1 MAGKTGART
10 EWSGVEW
17 TTKRVAK
24 GVEWEV
30 TERMKL
36 DVDKLGYH
44 AAKEK
49 WKGPVNSLGGTLQDF
64 EVPVEEHRQGSD
76 AKGFVLHQNH
86 QGPVESDGGGRFLY
100 SVASA
105 GNRVSGPVVD
115 SSRFCCTQMF
125 PVLLHPDAEEA
136 IRADASVRV
145 TLVPGGGDLRVK
157 LSQYTDDTTL
167 LLDSDECVVRAL
179 EVLRILEG
187 SQELGSTLANVQ

>member
-1 MAGKTGART
+1 MAFANQDRSIPWVGLRRTLRFQWRSSDREVMPRDLFCTRIIKGQLNLTVEDVFCIQWHQQATGYDVSFVSAETHQAVTARCARLA
-10 EWSGVEW
+10 S
-17 TTKRVAK
+17 KHPLNLC
-24 GVEWEV
+24 EV
-30 TERMKL
+30 
-36 DVDKLGYH
+36 
-44 AAKEK
+44 
-49 WKGPVNSLGGTLQDF
+49 
-64 EVPVEEHRQGSD
+64 
-76 AKGFVLHQNH
+76 
-86 QGPVESDGGGRFLY
+86 
-100 SVASA
+100 
-105 GNRVSGPVVD
+105 VSGLVVD

>member
-1 MAGKTGART
+1 MTYGQFHFRGAGM
-10 EWSGVEW
+10 
-17 TTKRVAK
+17 
-24 GVEWEV
+24 
-30 TERMKL
+30 RM
-36 DVDKLGYH
+36 
-44 AAKEK
+44 
-49 WKGPVNSLGGTLQDF
+49 GTQCQDF
-64 EVPVEEHRQGSD
+64 EVPVEEQRQGSD

-105 GNRVSGPVVD
+105 GKP
-115 SSRFCCTQMF
+115 
-125 PVLLHPDAEEA
+125 EA